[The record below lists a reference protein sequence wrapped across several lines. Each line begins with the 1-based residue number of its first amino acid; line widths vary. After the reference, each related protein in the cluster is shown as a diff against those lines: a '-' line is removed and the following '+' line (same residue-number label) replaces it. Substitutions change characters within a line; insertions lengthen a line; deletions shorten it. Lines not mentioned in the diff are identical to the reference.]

1 MVFKYV
7 KYLLL
12 SLIAIIVLSAGLI
25 QLTGYSYFW
34 RALSATY
41 LEGKTTA
48 HIDDANNFAQRII
61 EAGPVQE
68 WNKHP
73 QYNQKKLSD
82 DLTRYLNQYKTAAFL
97 VVHRGELLHEQY
109 FSPYNGK
116 SRTNSFSVAKTIT
129 TMQVGMAVDQ
139 GYIASFDAPITDHL
153 PQYKNDPRG
162 QKATV
167 AQLSSMKSGHDWTEN
182 YYLPLNITTHLY
194 FGKDAR
200 QLVWSQGFEREPGVE
215 FEYSSGSTQLLGV
228 LLENAL
234 KAKDPSLTISQH
246 LSRSLWT
253 PLGMSSDAIYT
264 LDRDGDQGGIERT
277 YCCIFAT
284 AKDFAKLGQLLLQ
297 DGAWR
302 GQQLLKKEF
311 VDQMRQPD
319 LKPFYGHSLWM
330 DWKYKHPFYL
340 MQGHQGQYVIIVPSK
355 ELVVVRLGQF

>member
-1 MVFKYV
+1 MRGNWFCRK
-7 KYLLL
+7 
-12 SLIAIIVLSAGLI
+12 VL
-25 QLTGYSYFW
+25 
-34 RALSATY
+34 
-41 LEGKTTA
+41 
-48 HIDDANNFAQRII
+48 
-61 EAGPVQE
+61 
-68 WNKHP
+68 
-73 QYNQKKLSD
+73 
-82 DLTRYLNQYKTAAFL
+82 
-97 VVHRGELLHEQY
+97 
-109 FSPYNGK
+109 
-116 SRTNSFSVAKTIT
+116 
-129 TMQVGMAVDQ
+129 
-139 GYIASFDAPITDHL
+139 
-153 PQYKNDPRG
+153 
-162 QKATV
+162 
-167 AQLSSMKSGHDWTEN
+167 
-182 YYLPLNITTHLY
+182 
-194 FGKDAR
+194 
-200 QLVWSQGFEREPGVE
+200 REPGVE